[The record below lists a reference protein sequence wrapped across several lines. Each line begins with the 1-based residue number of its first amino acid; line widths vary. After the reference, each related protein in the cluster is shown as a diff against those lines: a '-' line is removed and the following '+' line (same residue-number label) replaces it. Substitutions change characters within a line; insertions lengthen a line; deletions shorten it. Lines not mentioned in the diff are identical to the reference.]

1 MLVEAFDKQNSKLAS
16 AARKS
21 RVGKLAAV
29 HFRRNL
35 RGELGCSQ

>member
-1 MLVEAFDKQNSKLAS
+1 MFDQQISKLAS

-29 HFRRNL
+29 QTNRNL
-35 RGELGCSQ
+35 RGKPGYY